1 MAAKIISEIDSYSS
15 SFHFKIGFFSILIFF
30 LITSF
35 YQSSDNSNKEI
46 KFKSIFNYV
55 EGISVGTDIEMAGL
69 KIGIVDKI
77 SLNQNNEVLVE
88 GIIDPLIDIPDD
100 SILLI
105 RSNGIF
111 GKKSLLIEPGF
122 GDIIENESYLFTDTK
137 DSYSIDM
144 FLRYLG
150 NLNE

>member
-1 MAAKIISEIDSYSS
+1 MATKIISEIDSYSS

-77 SLNQNNEVLVE
+77 SLNQNNEVVVE

>member
-1 MAAKIISEIDSYSS
+1 MATKIVSEIDSYSS
-15 SFHFKIGFFSILIFF
+15 SFHFKIGFFSILFFF

-35 YQSSDNSNKEI
+35 YQSLDNSNKEI

-55 EGISVGTDIEMAGL
+55 EGISVGTDVEMAGL

-77 SLNQNNEVLVE
+77 SLNQNNEVVVE
-88 GIIDPLIDIPDD
+88 GIIDPIIDIPDD

-122 GDIIENESYLFTDTK
+122 GDIIENKSYLFTDTK

-144 FLRYLG
+144 FLRYFE
-150 NLNE
+150 NLYP

>member
-1 MAAKIISEIDSYSS
+1 MATKIVSEIDSYSS

-35 YQSSDNSNKEI
+35 YQSSDNSNKDI

-55 EGISVGTDIEMAGL
+55 EGISVGTDVEMAGL

-77 SLNQNNEVLVE
+77 SLNQNNEVVVE
-88 GIIDPLIDIPDD
+88 GIINPIIDIPDD

-144 FLRYLG
+144 LLRYLG

>member
-1 MAAKIISEIDSYSS
+1 MATKIVSEIDSYSS

-30 LITSF
+30 LITFF

>member
-1 MAAKIISEIDSYSS
+1 MATKIVSEIDSYSS

-77 SLNQNNEVLVE
+77 SLNQNNEVVVE
-88 GIIDPLIDIPDD
+88 GIIDPIIDIPDD

>member
-1 MAAKIISEIDSYSS
+1 MATKIVSEIDSYSS

-46 KFKSIFNYV
+46 KFKSVFNYV
-55 EGISVGTDIEMAGL
+55 EGISVGTDVEMAGL

-77 SLNQNNEVLVE
+77 SLNQNNEVVVE
-88 GIIDPLIDIPDD
+88 GIIDPIIDIPND

-111 GKKSLLIEPGF
+111 GKKTLLIEPGF

>member
-1 MAAKIISEIDSYSS
+1 M
-15 SFHFKIGFFSILIFF
+15 
-30 LITSF
+30 
-35 YQSSDNSNKEI
+35 
-46 KFKSIFNYV
+46 
-55 EGISVGTDIEMAGL
+55 GTDVEMAGL

-77 SLNQNNEVLVE
+77 SLNKNNEVVVE
-88 GIIDPLIDIPDD
+88 GIIDPQIDIPDD

-122 GDIIENESYLFTDTK
+122 GDIIENENYFFTDTK

>member
-1 MAAKIISEIDSYSS
+1 MATKIVSEIDSYSS

-55 EGISVGTDIEMAGL
+55 EGISVGTDVEMAGL

-77 SLNQNNEVLVE
+77 SLNQNNEVVVE

>member
-1 MAAKIISEIDSYSS
+1 MATKIVSEIDSYSS
-15 SFHFKIGFFSILIFF
+15 SLHFKIGFFSILIFF

-77 SLNQNNEVLVE
+77 SLNQNNEVVVE

>member
-1 MAAKIISEIDSYSS
+1 MATKIVSEIDSYSS
-15 SFHFKIGFFSILIFF
+15 SLHFKIGFFSILIFF

-55 EGISVGTDIEMAGL
+55 EGISVGTDVEMAGL

-77 SLNQNNEVLVE
+77 SLNQNNEVVVE

-122 GDIIENESYLFTDTK
+122 GDIIEMESYLFTDTK

>member
-1 MAAKIISEIDSYSS
+1 MATKIVSEIDSYSS

-35 YQSSDNSNKEI
+35 YQSSNNSNKDI

-55 EGISVGTDIEMAGL
+55 EGISVGTDVEMAGL
-69 KIGIVDKI
+69 KIGKVDKI
-77 SLNQNNEVLVE
+77 SLNQNNEVVVE
-88 GIIDPLIDIPDD
+88 GIIDPIIDVPDD

>member
-1 MAAKIISEIDSYSS
+1 LATKIVSEIDSYSS

-35 YQSSDNSNKEI
+35 YQSSDNSNKDI

-55 EGISVGTDIEMAGL
+55 EGISVGTDVEMAGL

-77 SLNQNNEVLVE
+77 SLNQNNEVVVE
-88 GIIDPLIDIPDD
+88 GIIDPIIDIPDD
-100 SILLI
+100 SIILI

>member
-1 MAAKIISEIDSYSS
+1 MATKIVSEIDSYSS

-30 LITSF
+30 LIISF
-35 YQSSDNSNKEI
+35 YQSSENSNKEI

-55 EGISVGTDIEMAGL
+55 EGISVGTDVEMAGL

-77 SLNQNNEVLVE
+77 SLNQNNEVVVE

>member
-1 MAAKIISEIDSYSS
+1 MATKIISEIDSYSS

-55 EGISVGTDIEMAGL
+55 EGISVGTDVEMAGL

-77 SLNQNNEVLVE
+77 SLNQNNEVVVE
-88 GIIDPLIDIPDD
+88 GIIDPIIDIPDD

>member
-1 MAAKIISEIDSYSS
+1 MATKIISEIDSYSS

-55 EGISVGTDIEMAGL
+55 EGISVGTDVEMAGL

-77 SLNQNNEVLVE
+77 SLNQNNEVVVE

>member
-1 MAAKIISEIDSYSS
+1 MATQIVPEIDSYSP

-30 LITSF
+30 LIVSF
-35 YQSSDNSNKEI
+35 YQSSDISNKAI

-55 EGISVGTDIEMAGL
+55 EGISVGTEVEMAGL
-69 KIGIVDKI
+69 KIGIVDRI
-77 SLNQNNEVLVE
+77 SINQNNEVVVE
-88 GIIDPLIDIPDD
+88 GIIDPIIDIPDD

-122 GDIIENESYLFTDTK
+122 GDIIKDENYLFTDTK

-144 FLRYLG
+144 FLRYLE
-150 NLNE
+150 NL

>member
-1 MAAKIISEIDSYSS
+1 MAAKIVSEIDSYSS

-35 YQSSDNSNKEI
+35 YQSSDNSNKDI

-55 EGISVGTDIEMAGL
+55 EGISVGTDVEMAGL

-77 SLNQNNEVLVE
+77 SLNQNNEVVVE
-88 GIIDPLIDIPDD
+88 GIIDPIIDIPDD

-122 GDIIENESYLFTDTK
+122 GDIIENKSYLFTDTK

>member
-1 MAAKIISEIDSYSS
+1 MATKIVSEIDSYSS

-30 LITSF
+30 LIVSF
-35 YQSSDNSNKEI
+35 YQSSDISNKAI

-55 EGISVGTDIEMAGL
+55 EGISIGTDVEMAGL

-77 SLNQNNEVLVE
+77 LLNKNNEVVVE
-88 GIIDPLIDIPDD
+88 GLIDPSIDIPDD

-105 RSNGIF
+105 RSNGLF

-122 GDIIENESYLFTDTK
+122 GDMIETEYYLFTDTK

-144 FLRYLG
+144 FLRYLE
-150 NLNE
+150 NL

>member
-1 MAAKIISEIDSYSS
+1 MATKIVSEIDSYSS

-35 YQSSDNSNKEI
+35 YQSSDNSNKDI

-55 EGISVGTDIEMAGL
+55 EGISVGTDVEMAGL

-77 SLNQNNEVLVE
+77 SLNQNNEVVVE
-88 GIIDPLIDIPDD
+88 GIIDPKVDIPDD